1 MIVIKTSKHQYL
13 FFAQNDVFV
22 QNIFFLFFS
31 EILDSLNERHL
42 QLEELVDPDLTQE
55 VLVLEVLALT
65 QVDLASE
72 VLVPTQVVLV
82 LGVLG
87 LIQVVQDHTLAV
99 QV

>member
-1 MIVIKTSKHQYL
+1 M
-13 FFAQNDVFV
+13 
-22 QNIFFLFFS
+22 FLFKTIFVFL

-65 QVDLASE
+65 QVVLASEVLALTQVVLASE
-72 VLVPTQVVLV
+72 VLVPTREGLVLEVLV
-82 LGVLG
+82 LT
-87 LIQVVQDHTLAV
+87 QVDQDHTLVV